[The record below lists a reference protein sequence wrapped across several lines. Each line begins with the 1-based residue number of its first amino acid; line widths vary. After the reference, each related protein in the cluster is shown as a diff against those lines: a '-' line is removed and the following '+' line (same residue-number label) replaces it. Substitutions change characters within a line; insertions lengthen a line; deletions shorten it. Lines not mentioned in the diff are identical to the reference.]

1 MDKLYLEKLISE
13 NPKSG
18 IRKLATIANVSFTTI
33 RYWLKKYDLKSEGER
48 ESKFDW
54 SKEKIKESIIHSK
67 CKSDIL
73 KYLGVSL
80 GTTHYQKLDLLLK
93 KYNIDT
99 SNFEYDYKRGH
110 KFTEKYDDELVFT
123 KNSPLSNKNIKR
135 RIIKNSLLDYEC
147 VECGI
152 TDSWNGKKITLQL
165 DHIDGDNNNNKL
177 ENLRFLCPNC
187 HSQTETHSVKKSDVF
202 TELGRLNGRV
212 DNGG

>member
-18 IRKLATIANVSFTTI
+18 IRKIATIAEVSSTTI
-33 RYWLKKYDLKSEGER
+33 RYWLKKYDLKSKGEK

-54 SKEKIKESIIHSK
+54 SEEKIKESIKYSK

-99 SNFEYDYKRGH
+99 FNFEYDYKRGH
-110 KFTEKYDDELVFT
+110 KFTEKYNDELVFT
-123 KNSPLSNKNIKR
+123 NNSPLSNSGVKR
-135 RIIKNSLLDYEC
+135 RIIKNSLLIYKC

-187 HSQTETHSVKKSDVF
+187 HSQTETHSVKK
-202 TELGRLNGRV
+202 
-212 DNGG
+212 